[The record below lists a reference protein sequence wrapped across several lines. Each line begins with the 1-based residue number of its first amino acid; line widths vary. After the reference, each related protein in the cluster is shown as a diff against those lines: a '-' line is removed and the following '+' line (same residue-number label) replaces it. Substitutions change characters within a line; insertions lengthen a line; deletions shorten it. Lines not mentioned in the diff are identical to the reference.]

1 MDYTHYDYLELPPGA
16 SAARVEAA
24 YQTIRQRLNGHSD
37 AKLVALIDAAYTV
50 LSDAGQR
57 HAYDQELERVA
68 ADVDLELKVL
78 LDAQATRL
86 PRRVQDVP
94 APLVAVMSAWA
105 A

>member
-1 MDYTHYDYLELPPGA
+1 VDYTHYDYLDLPPGA

-37 AKLVALIDAAYTV
+37 AELVALIDAAYTV
-50 LSDAGQR
+50 LSNAGR
-57 HAYDQELERVA
+57 RRAYDQELERIAV
-68 ADVDLELKVL
+68 DVDLELKAL
-78 LDAQATRL
+78 LDEQAIRL